1 MENKKTNKNE
11 VSKNDNKFYEN
22 LKITKVSGS
31 KIEITGTVPA
41 VQFESFRK
49 KALENINNEI
59 SIDGFR
65 KGKIPENILI
75 SKVGDMTILEEMAE
89 LALSVSYPK
98 MVIEEK
104 LDVIGRPEIQI
115 TKIAKDQIKLN
126 RVQNE
131 ITIYYSPYYL

>member
-115 TKIAKDQIKLN
+115 TKIAKDN
-126 RVQNE
+126 
-131 ITIYYSPYYL
+131 P